1 MEQQQLFDA
10 DLEKAM
16 LGAFFANPNS
26 VKTVS
31 LCDDDF
37 FINRNRW
44 IFQAITICVNDT
56 GYADPILVQS
66 EIGKAG
72 HKNDVDLAYILELA
86 TNTVINSYKVE
97 DYVKVLRDLT
107 VRRDAVAEAQKL
119 VQAAY
124 KRENDINEVLGDA
137 SKRLTDITSIPS
149 TTKHISYYISR
160 HADLIDQRYNEPDKY
175 KPIQTGMADFDKA
188 TGGGLRRGEMML
200 LLGKPGLGKTIW
212 AMQMG
217 QQMGDHTPG
226 VIFEME
232 LPEQEAMDRVV
243 SAKSRLS
250 VSEKLELPGNMK
262 DDDWA
267 AYHKAIGEL
276 SNPDLKVYFD
286 FGVDW
291 NTATIKAN
299 LVRLKQEY
307 KIEWFMLDYL
317 KFLTD
322 DYKGEEYARKAM
334 IAGRLKKACKELDIA
349 GVVIADMNKAGVKA
363 DVPDL
368 SQIGGTSEIGFDVD
382 KALFMTDHIPT
393 DGEEQNENLV
403 TFIFDKSRR
412 KINMRSFN
420 MLKMKNYPAFGDV
433 IR

>member
-1 MEQQQLFDA
+1 MENQQLFDPELEQAVFGACFA
-10 DLEKAM
+10 D
-16 LGAFFANPNS
+16 PNS
-26 VKTVS
+26 VKTIA

-44 IFQAITICVNDT
+44 IFQAVKKCVDAT
-56 GYADPILVQS
+56 GYADPILAKS
-66 EIGKAG
+66 EIDKAG
-72 HKNDVDLAYILELA
+72 HKSDVDLAYLLGIA
-86 TNTVINSYKVE
+86 TNTAINSYKIA
-97 DYVKVLRDLT
+97 DYVNVLQDLT
-107 VRRDAVAEAQKL
+107 VRRNAVSEAQKL

-124 KRENDINEVLGDA
+124 ERENNINEVLGDA

-175 KPIQTGMADFDKA
+175 KPIQTGMKDFDHA

-217 QQMGDHTPG
+217 KQMGQHTPG

-243 SAKSRLS
+243 SAKSKLS
-250 VSEKLELPGNMK
+250 VSEKLELPEKMTA
-262 DDDWA
+262 DDWSV
-267 AYHKAIGEL
+267 YHKTIEEL
-276 SNPDLKVYFD
+276 SNPELKVYFD

-299 LVRLKQEY
+299 LIRLQQEY

-322 DYKGEEYARKAM
+322 DYRGEEYARKAM

-393 DGEEQNENLV
+393 DGEEQNDNLV

-420 MLKMKNYPAFGDV
+420 MLKMQNYPAFGDV
-433 IR
+433 TR